1 MHVSRNEPR
10 QRGQRCPAV
19 DENGLVVSKQ
29 SGSHR
34 RCLRLGLRKMI
45 LFFVNRIT
53 RAVRDIRGANDI
65 STKISKRPRTRRY
78 VAANR
83 HLRYI
88 EQGRRIAKTHHTL
101 LTQSIGKNTQ
111 TIAFGHSQRTVDA
124 SCTSWMWVLDFVR

>member
-1 MHVSRNEPR
+1 MHVGRNEPR
-10 QRGQRCPAV
+10 QRGQRRPAI

-29 SGSHR
+29 PCSHR
-34 RCLRLGLRKMI
+34 RCLRLGRRKMI
-45 LFFVNRIT
+45 LLFIDRIT

-88 EQGRRIAKTHHTL
+88 EQRSRIAKTHHTL
-101 LTQSIGKNTQ
+101 LAQSIGKNTQ
-111 TIAFGHSQRTVDA
+111 TIAFGHSLRTVDA
-124 SCTSWMWVLDFVR
+124 SCASWMWLLDFVR